1 MLSET
6 RQLELRA
13 IVARE
18 QALACIRAP
27 HSARFDFWWRAWS
40 QAVADLAA
48 RRFAE
53 RNWGA

>member
-1 MLSET
+1 MLTET

-13 IVARE
+13 ILARE
-18 QALACIRAP
+18 QALACIWAP
-27 HSARFDFWWRAWS
+27 QSERFDFWWRAWS

>member
-1 MLSET
+1 LSET

-48 RRFAE
+48 RRFTE